1 MAERLRNYGLRKK
14 SLDFTKREL
23 ERINAEMTRIQSAT
37 KDGTPVSGG
46 TNHREDRLVNLIMAK
61 VEVEAVRKETSSWLY
76 NMDKAL
82 SELDADERH
91 ILDVVYVSPVNNA
104 IDQLSREFGFDKS
117 TVHRKKERA
126 LRNLTLMFYGIVER

>member
-104 IDQLSREFGFDKS
+104 IDQLSREFGVDKS